1 MYLTMFIHRNY
12 ILTHFGRT
20 HCIYAIDA
28 LINTVN
34 LPCGMDPFQQGNYK
48 VPEKFCNRLASKMLY
63 GG

>member
-1 MYLTMFIHRNY
+1 MYLTMFIYHNY
-12 ILTHFGRT
+12 ILTHFVRT

-34 LPCGMDPFQQGNYK
+34 PPCRMDPCQQGNYK
-48 VPEKFCNRLASKMLY
+48 GPEKFCNKLASKMLY